1 MPENTEPHDR
11 RNHLAKRE
19 DHITWQLEKYGQMYA
34 ELETR
39 LKDLELQ
46 RLKDPGP
53 SNDEA
58 RDFVIEQMGKALE
71 GQRRLLTELQEL
83 IDSRSQEIDRIEERY
98 TSYFDRIYDFE
109 KHITTLSTAA
119 IVGTG
124 ALVQIFGFDPELRE
138 VIGTG
143 LACFVL
149 AIVAAI
155 VGMFGDILDD

>member
-1 MPENTEPHDR
+1 MPENAGNTEPHDR

-71 GQRRLLTELQEL
+71 GQRSATLRNALGRFSQLRSFNLPLFTLLP
-83 IDSRSQEIDRIEERY
+83 RR
-98 TSYFDRIYDFE
+98 
-109 KHITTLSTAA
+109 
-119 IVGTG
+119 
-124 ALVQIFGFDPELRE
+124 
-138 VIGTG
+138 
-143 LACFVL
+143 FVL
-149 AIVAAI
+149 
-155 VGMFGDILDD
+155 GN